1 MTERD
6 QADDLFTASLGAR
19 LRDLREAAGLDV
31 TSLAGRCGM
40 KQPYLSRVE
49 AGRTLPSLRTLAKLA
64 IALGVPLSEVVE
76 GVDYSGVVLSPRPY
90 SR

>member
-1 MTERD
+1 MTERAEAHD
-6 QADDLFTASLGAR
+6 EFTVSLGAR
-19 LRDLREAAGLDV
+19 LRALREAAGLDV

-64 IALGVPLSEVVE
+64 IALGVPLSDVVD
-76 GVDYSGVVLSPRPY
+76 GVDYSGVILSPRPY
-90 SR
+90 GR